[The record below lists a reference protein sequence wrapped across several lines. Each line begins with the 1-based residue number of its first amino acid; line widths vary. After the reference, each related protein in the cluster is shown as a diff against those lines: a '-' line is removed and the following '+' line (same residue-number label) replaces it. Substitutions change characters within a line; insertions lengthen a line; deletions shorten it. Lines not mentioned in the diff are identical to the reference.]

1 MLQRITQSAADVVDL
16 LSIEGKILLRSLS
29 RSAGLAALLLV
40 TAFAAAIAAL
50 GLVAA
55 AVVAL
60 APAIGTAGALAL
72 MSGIVLVVCVLTGV
86 TVWSLMMG
94 IRKQEKLDEAERKL
108 AAERAAAMEKLRNPE
123 PEPPAP
129 SPLSFLSNLDLS
141 KIDPT
146 LAVAAVG
153 AAAAVVGPMKLIKVA
168 AGLAGNVALISSLIS
183 AGKAAAGGTAAAPAP
198 QTPNGR
204 TTRP

>member
-29 RSAGLAALLLV
+29 RSAGLVALLFV
-40 TAFAAAIAAL
+40 TSFAAAVAAL

-60 APAIGTAGALAL
+60 APHIGTAGALAL
-72 MSGIVLVVCVLTGV
+72 MSGVVLLACVLTGV

-108 AAERAAAMEKLRNPE
+108 AAERTAAMDRLRNPE
-123 PEPPAP
+123 PEPKPP
-129 SPLSFLSNLDLS
+129 SPLSFLANIDFG
-141 KIDPT
+141 KIDPGLT
-146 LAVAAVG
+146 VAAVG
-153 AAAAVVGPMKLIKVA
+153 AAAAVVGPVKLIKFA

-183 AGKAAAGGTAAAPAP
+183 AGKAAAGGASTAPAAP
-198 QTPNGR
+198 TPNGR
-204 TTRP
+204 SARP